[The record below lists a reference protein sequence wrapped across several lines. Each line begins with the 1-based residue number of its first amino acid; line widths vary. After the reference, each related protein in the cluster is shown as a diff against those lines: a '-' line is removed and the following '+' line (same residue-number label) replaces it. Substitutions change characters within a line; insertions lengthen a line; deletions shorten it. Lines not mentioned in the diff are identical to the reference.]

1 MRAARYRHDGDDYFY
16 SNVVAAVS
24 DGGGGEVKI
33 IRLKT
38 YARLGLLYGSVFASG
53 TMLGAVLTFFICTST
68 FATDVTRNAAAA
80 LHDDVRNLLRD
91 CYDDA
96 VVENDFYCSLN
107 KDTARRCRNERSM
120 TLPTF
125 PTISKTT
132 SGQDD
137 EIERL
142 SFADDYAYSTFGP
155 AVEFVDSSESSVKR
169 KIYDTRLRLARIAC
183 ATKNLLIV
191 LTATTA

>member
-1 MRAARYRHDGDDYFY
+1 
-16 SNVVAAVS
+16 
-24 DGGGGEVKI
+24 
-33 IRLKT
+33 
-38 YARLGLLYGSVFASG
+38 
-53 TMLGAVLTFFICTST
+53 MLGAMLTFFICTST

-96 VVENDFYCSLN
+96 VVVEKDFYCSLN
-107 KDTARRCRNERSM
+107 EDTAHRCRNEKSTT

-125 PTISKTT
+125 PRSSKTDRT
-132 SGQDD
+132 D
-137 EIERL
+137 EIEQL
-142 SFADDYAYSTFGP
+142 SFVDDYAYSTFNP
-155 AVEFVDSSESSVKR
+155 AVEFADSSKNSVKR

-191 LTATTA
+191 LTSTTT